1 MVSNNNVSKRIIKD
15 AIKHSLLPLVL
26 LTLLGIALSIC
37 GVFFAVVSKA
47 VLDSATGGVQG
58 NIAKPVLIL
67 VALIAAQLAMQ
78 VLFSSISVSS
88 EGRLNKNIKKRFFSQ
103 ILNKDYLQISRYH
116 SGDLLNRMSGDIGS
130 VASGIINIIPETV
143 SQLVRLLLG
152 FFVLFRLD
160 STVALICLLAGP
172 VVIVVSKIYRDK
184 MKALHKKCQETKGK
198 SLSFMQECLQNI
210 MVVKSF
216 SGEKQFTSRA
226 IMLEQDYLTH
236 IIRRNNIS
244 IIANVL
250 FYISITAVY
259 YFALAW
265 GAYKISKGLMTF
277 GTLTAVLQLTGQ
289 IQGPFRGLSSLLPK
303 YFALVASCERLA
315 EITAL
320 DSEIKSKEIDYKSL
334 YRDMSCITLENVS
347 FSYDEKPILK
357 NASLNIEKGD
367 FIAISAGSGIGKST
381 FLKLLLGIIRPL
393 DGRIYIKLEN
403 GTSVPVDK
411 NIRPLFAYVPQGNM
425 VLSGT
430 IRENIVFAQE
440 DVDEEKIIES
450 AKISAVW
457 DFIGSLPQGLDTVI
471 GEKGLG
477 LSEGQVQRI
486 AVARAIY
493 SDSPIILLDEATS
506 ALDEETE
513 KVLLQ
518 NIKNMKEKTCI
529 IVSHRKAVFEI
540 CRKGIAIKD
549 GSFQNI
555 KH

>member
-1 MVSNNNVSKRIIKD
+1 MSNNNVSKRIIKD

-367 FIAISAGSGIGKST
+367 LIAISAGSGIGKST

-540 CRKGIAIKD
+540 CR
-549 GSFQNI
+549 
-555 KH
+555 